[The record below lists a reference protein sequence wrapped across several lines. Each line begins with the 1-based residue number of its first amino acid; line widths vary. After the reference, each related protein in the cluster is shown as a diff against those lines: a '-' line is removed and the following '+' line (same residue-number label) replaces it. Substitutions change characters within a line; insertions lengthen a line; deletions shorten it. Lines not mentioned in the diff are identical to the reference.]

1 MSNPDEPKAPRP
13 PERIPLKVWFRA
25 GVSGMASYLDAA
37 AIVSTGTALVLFQET
52 FSLTAGQIGQLS
64 ALLTVMIAVGA
75 LAGGRLGDRYGR
87 KRVFTVT
94 MILLALAALL
104 VIVAPSVTLLY
115 AAIPLLGF
123 AIGAD
128 LPVSLATIA
137 EEAPEG
143 TSGKLISFS
152 HLLWMIGMAVTMTIQ
167 IFVGGMGA
175 TGARILF
182 AHILIV
188 SLAVLV
194 VRFRLP
200 ESSMWVAAHSKDA
213 AKVDDGR
220 VDAAS
225 LSRLLKAPWLAP
237 LAAVSLFYAL
247 VNIAANTNGQFA
259 SYIYVNVA
267 DSTVQVASA
276 IMLASLVV
284 SFAMTFVLMKVVDT
298 KYRMPAFAICAIV
311 GTGSFLIPVVFG
323 FTVPTLALTGILY
336 TIGGAI
342 AGEPMFKV
350 WAQELFPTMLRS
362 TAQGIGIAFTRLVAA
377 GVALVTPLVLEA
389 GPRMLYLFIAIVVAI
404 GTALGYFVIAKM
416 PKVLDKTPDDTSVD
430 VPDHGLLGADG

>member
-1 MSNPDEPKAPRP
+1 MSTSNNSTDHLP
-13 PERIPLKVWFRA
+13 PGERIPLKTWFRT

-37 AIVSTGTALVLFQET
+37 AIVSTGTALVLLQDS
-52 FSLTAGQIGQLS
+52 FSLTPSQIGMFS

-75 LAGGRLGDRYGR
+75 LTGGRLGDRYGR

-94 MILLALAALL
+94 MILLALAASLML
-104 VIVAPSVTLLY
+104 VATSQTLLFV
-115 AAIPLLGF
+115 AIPLLGF
-123 AIGAD
+123 SIGAD

-137 EEAPEG
+137 EEAPQG
-143 TSGKLISFS
+143 QSGKLISFS
-152 HLLWMIGMAVTMTIQ
+152 HLLWMIGMAVTMVIQ

-175 TGARILF
+175 TGARILYI
-182 AHILIV
+182 HILVV

-194 VRFRLP
+194 ARFGLP

-213 AKVDDGR
+213 AEIDDGR
-220 VDAAS
+220 VDSGS
-225 LSRLLKAPWLAP
+225 LKKLLKAPWIAP
-237 LAAVSLFYAL
+237 LLAVSTFYAL
-247 VNIAANTNGQFA
+247 VNIAANTNGQFT

-267 DSTVQVASA
+267 NSTVQVAST
-276 IMLASLVV
+276 ISLATLVV
-284 SFAMTFVLMKVVDT
+284 SFGMTFVLMRIVDT
-298 KYRMPAFAICAIV
+298 KYRMRVFGICAIV
-311 GTGSFLIPVVFG
+311 ATTAFLIPVALG
-323 FTVPTLALTGILY
+323 FSVPTLAMSGILY

-389 GPRMLYLFIAIVVAI
+389 GPRVLYLFIAIVVAI
-404 GTALGYFVIAKM
+404 GTGLGYFVIAKM
-416 PKVLDKTPDDTSVD
+416 PKVLDESPVDAGASDD
-430 VPDHGLLGADG
+430 GLVGVGE